1 MKLEERALLQ
11 ERVKTLVLGHA
22 LEMALSRFASAD
34 QAAGRDATADL
45 NRLEEVLL
53 SAARGLADRAAVQKL
68 AVLVAV
74 EDVSVTVKAAFET
87 AKAQIERIRPTDDA
101 AATAAIAA

>member
-22 LEMALSRFASAD
+22 LEMALARLVVAD
-34 QAAGRDATADL
+34 DAAGRDAAVDL
-45 NRLEEVLL
+45 SRLEERLL

-74 EDVSVTVKAAFET
+74 EDVSVTVKAAFEA
-87 AKAQIERIRPTDDA
+87 AKAQIERMRPADEA
-101 AATAAIAA
+101 AKAAAIAA